1 MQQYNN
7 EALKNLMNSL
17 TNSGELTGEISGG
30 QFVSTVDISGGQYV
44 SLSNISVT
52 QSGGQQ
58 FSNQGLKELIRLAIK
73 DGASDIHLSSGCLP
87 ALRVHGELNYIE
99 SSSVFSK
106 NDLEKFIREILND
119 KQYQRFADTGDL
131 DFAFTFGTQRFRGS
145 AYREMNGVSLTFRL
159 VPSNIRTLDELGL
172 PPILK
177 SISQKHRGLFLA
189 TGPTGHG
196 KSSTLAAIISE
207 INHKR
212 KTHIVTIEDPIEYV
226 HTPAMSVIHQR
237 EIGHDT
243 ETFATGIR
251 HVLRQDPDVIMIGE
265 MRDLE
270 TIGAAITSAET
281 GHLVF
286 GTLHTQDASQS
297 IERIVDVFPPH
308 QQNQIRL
315 QLAYTL
321 IGICSQQLI
330 PRDDVKG
337 RICAT
342 EIMITTPAIRASIR
356 EGKISSIRNA
366 MLTGMSFG
374 MHTMEQDLVR
384 WVKDGKISRS
394 TAKSFAYDQGDI
406 ERLMSTELPD

>member
-1 MQQYNN
+1 MPQFDNP
-7 EALKNLMNSL
+7 AL
-17 TNSGELTGEISGG
+17 E
-30 QFVSTVDISGGQYV
+30 
-44 SLSNISVT
+44 
-52 QSGGQQ
+52 
-58 FSNQGLKELIRLAIK
+58 ELIRLAIK
-73 DGASDIHLSSGCLP
+73 DGASDIHLSSGCFP
-87 ALRVHGELNYIE
+87 ALRIHGELNYIE
-99 SSSVFSK
+99 SSEIFTREA
-106 NDLEKFIREILND
+106 LEKFISEILTD
-119 KQYQRFADTGDL
+119 AQLERFTRTGDL
-131 DFAFTFGTQRFRGS
+131 DFAFVYETQRFRGS

-159 VPSNIRTLDELGL
+159 VPTEIRTLDELGL

-177 SISQKHRGLFLA
+177 TMSQKHRGLFLA

-207 INHKR
+207 INHNR
-212 KTHIVTIEDPIEYV
+212 KAHIVTIEDPIEYV

-243 ETFATGIR
+243 ENFASGIR

-270 TIGAAITSAET
+270 TIGAAVTAAET

-321 IGICSQQLI
+321 LGICSQQLI
-330 PRDDVKG
+330 PRDDIKG
-337 RICAT
+337 RVCAT

-384 WVKDGKISRS
+384 WIKSGKISRS
-394 TAKSFAYDQGDI
+394 TGKSYAYDQGEIDRVLSAGI
-406 ERLMSTELPD
+406 

>member
-1 MQQYNN
+1 MPQFNN
-7 EALKNLMNSL
+7 PYLEK
-17 TNSGELTGEISGG
+17 
-30 QFVSTVDISGGQYV
+30 
-44 SLSNISVT
+44 
-52 QSGGQQ
+52 
-58 FSNQGLKELIRLAIK
+58 LIQLAID

-87 ALRVHGELNYIE
+87 ALRVHGELDYID
-99 SSSVFSK
+99 SSVIFTREA
-106 NDLEKFIREILND
+106 LEKFLREILTEA
-119 KQYQRFADTGDL
+119 QHERFTKTGDL
-131 DFAFTFGTQRFRGS
+131 DFAFMYETQRFRGS

-159 VPSNIRTLDELGL
+159 VPTVIRTLDELGL

-177 SISQKHRGLFLA
+177 TMSQKHRGLFLA

-207 INHKR
+207 INRNR
-212 KTHIVTIEDPIEYV
+212 KAHIVTIEDPIEYI
-226 HTPAMSVIHQR
+226 HSPQLSVIHQR

-243 ETFATGIR
+243 ENFASGIR

-270 TIGAAITSAET
+270 TIGAAITAAET

-321 IGICSQQLI
+321 LGICSQQLI
-330 PRDDVKG
+330 PRDDIKG

-342 EIMITTPAIRASIR
+342 EILITTPAIRASIR

-366 MLTGMSFG
+366 LLTGMSFG
-374 MHTMEQDLVR
+374 MHTMEQDLVK
-384 WVKDGKISRS
+384 WVKDGKISRAA
-394 TAKSFAYDQGDI
+394 AKSFAYDQPEF
-406 ERLMSTELPD
+406 ERVMSSGI

>member
-1 MQQYNN
+1 MQRFD
-7 EALKNLMNSL
+7 NLDL
-17 TNSGELTGEISGG
+17 E
-30 QFVSTVDISGGQYV
+30 
-44 SLSNISVT
+44 
-52 QSGGQQ
+52 
-58 FSNQGLKELIRLAIK
+58 ELIKLAIN

-87 ALRVHGELNYIE
+87 ALRVHGSLDYIE
-99 SSSVFSK
+99 SSPVFTK
-106 NDLEKFIREILND
+106 EALEKFISEILTEA
-119 KQYQRFADTGDL
+119 QHERFTRTGDL
-131 DFAFTFGTQRFRGS
+131 DFAFTYGTQRFRGS

-159 VPSNIRTLDELGL
+159 VPTLIRSLDELGL

-177 SISQKHRGLFLA
+177 TISQKHRGLFLA

-207 INHKR
+207 INHNR
-212 KTHIVTIEDPIEYV
+212 KAHIVTIEDPIEYI
-226 HTPAMSVIHQR
+226 HTPAISVIHQR

-243 ETFATGIR
+243 ENFASGIR

-270 TIGAAITSAET
+270 TIGAAITAAET

-297 IERIVDVFPPH
+297 IELIVDVFPPH
-308 QQNQIRL
+308 QQNQVRL

-321 IGICSQQLI
+321 IGICSQQRI
-330 PRDDVKG
+330 PRDDIRG
-337 RICAT
+337 RVCAT

-384 WVKDGKISRS
+384 WFRDGKISKS
-394 TAKSFAYDQGDI
+394 TAKDFAYDQAEIDRVISAGI
-406 ERLMSTELPD
+406 

>member
-1 MQQYNN
+1 MQQFNN
-7 EALKNLMNSL
+7 QALMDLIKG
-17 TNSGELTGEISGG
+17 TTGGPHRG
-30 QFVSTVDISGGQYV
+30 QH
-44 SLSNISVT
+44 
-52 QSGGQQ
+52 
-58 FSNQGLKELIRLAIK
+58 FSNKAIESLIKTAIT
-73 DGASDIHLSSGCLP
+73 DGASDIHLSSGNFP
-87 ALRVHGELNYIE
+87 ALRIHGELNYIE
-99 SSSVFSK
+99 SSSFMSK
-106 NDLEKFIREILND
+106 ETLETFIREILTD
-119 KQYQRFADTGDL
+119 SQHEKFTRTGDL
-131 DFAFTFGTQRFRGS
+131 DFSFTYETQRFRGS

-159 VPSNIRTLDELGL
+159 VPSEIRSLDELGL
-172 PPILK
+172 PPVLK
-177 SISQKHRGLFLA
+177 TISHKHRGLFLA

-196 KSSTLAAIISE
+196 KSSTLAALIGE
-207 INHKR
+207 INQNR
-212 KTHIVTIEDPIEYV
+212 KAHIVTIEDPIEYV

-237 EIGHDT
+237 EIGYDT
-243 ETFATGIR
+243 ESFASGIR
-251 HVLRQDPDVIMIGE
+251 HVLRQDPDVILIGE

-270 TIGAAITSAET
+270 TIGAAITAAET

-286 GTLHTQDASQS
+286 GTLHTQDAAQS

-366 MLTGMSFG
+366 MLTGMSLG
-374 MHTMEQDLVR
+374 MHTMEQDLAR
-384 WVKDGKISRS
+384 WVNQGKISPQ
-394 TAKSFAYDQGDI
+394 TAKSFAYDLTDI
-406 ERLMSTELPD
+406 ERVLSAGY

>member
-17 TNSGELTGEISGG
+17 AQNNAEADNTGFTDLNSFTNSPAA
-30 QFVSTVDISGGQYV
+30 
-44 SLSNISVT
+44 NT
-52 QSGGQQ
+52 QRGRN
-58 FSNQGLKELIRLAIK
+58 FSNPELKELIRMAIGK
-73 DGASDIHLSSGCLP
+73 GASDIHLSSGCYP
-87 ALRVHGELNYIE
+87 ALRIHGDLNYIE
-99 SSSVFSK
+99 SSSIFMK
-106 NDLEKFIREILND
+106 EDLEKFIREILTD
-119 KQYQRFADTGDL
+119 RLHERFTNTGDV

-145 AYREMNGVSLTFRL
+145 GYREMNGVSITFRL
-159 VPSNIRTLDELGL
+159 VPTDIRSIDDLGL

-177 SISQKHRGLFLA
+177 TVSQKHRGLFLA

-196 KSSTLAAIISE
+196 KSSTLAAIIGE

-212 KTHIVTIEDPIEYV
+212 KAHIVTIEDPIEYV
-226 HTPAMSVIHQR
+226 HKPAMSVIHQR
-237 EIGHDT
+237 EIGSDT
-243 ETFATGIR
+243 ESFASGIR

-270 TIGAAITSAET
+270 TIGAAITAAET

-286 GTLHTQDASQS
+286 GTLHTQDAAQS

-330 PRDDVKG
+330 PRDDIKG
-337 RICAT
+337 RVCAT
-342 EIMITTPAIRASIR
+342 EIMFTTPAIRASIR

-366 MLTGMSFG
+366 MLTGMSLG
-374 MHTMEQDLVR
+374 MHTMEQDLAR
-384 WVKDGKISRS
+384 WVNEGKISRA
-394 TAKSFAYDQGDI
+394 TAKSFAYDQTDMD
-406 ERLMSTELPD
+406 RLLSSGSLV

>member
-1 MQQYNN
+1 MQEFHNTDL
-7 EALKNLMNSL
+7 E
-17 TNSGELTGEISGG
+17 
-30 QFVSTVDISGGQYV
+30 
-44 SLSNISVT
+44 
-52 QSGGQQ
+52 
-58 FSNQGLKELIRLAIK
+58 ELIRLAIN

-87 ALRVHGELNYIE
+87 ALRVHGELDYIE
-99 SSSVFSK
+99 SSVVFTK
-106 NDLEKFIREILND
+106 EALEKFISEILTPAQH
-119 KQYQRFADTGDL
+119 KRFTDTGDL
-131 DFAFTFGTQRFRGS
+131 DFAFTYGTQRFRGS

-159 VPSNIRTLDELGL
+159 VPTVIRSLDELGL

-177 SISQKHRGLFLA
+177 SMSQKHRGLFLA

-207 INHKR
+207 INHNR
-212 KTHIVTIEDPIEYV
+212 KAHIVTIEDPIEYI
-226 HTPAMSVIHQR
+226 HTPAKSVIHQR

-243 ETFATGIR
+243 ENFASGIR

-270 TIGAAITSAET
+270 TIGAAITAAET

-321 IGICSQQLI
+321 LGICSQQLI
-330 PRDDVKG
+330 PRDDIKG
-337 RICAT
+337 RVCAT

-374 MHTMEQDLVR
+374 MHTMEQDLVH
-384 WVKDGKISRS
+384 WVRDGKISRA
-394 TAKSFAYDQGDI
+394 TAKSFAYDQAEFDRAVSSG
-406 ERLMSTELPD
+406 L

>member
-1 MQQYNN
+1 MQQFNN
-7 EALKNLMNSL
+7 QALKDLIKG
-17 TNSGELTGEISGG
+17 TTGGPHRG
-30 QFVSTVDISGGQYV
+30 QH
-44 SLSNISVT
+44 
-52 QSGGQQ
+52 
-58 FSNQGLKELIRLAIK
+58 FSNKAIESLIKTAIT
-73 DGASDIHLSSGCLP
+73 DGASDIHLSSGNFP
-87 ALRVHGELNYIE
+87 ALRIHGELNYIE
-99 SSSVFSK
+99 SSSFMSK
-106 NDLEKFIREILND
+106 ETLETFIREILTD
-119 KQYQRFADTGDL
+119 TQHEKFTRTGDL
-131 DFAFTFGTQRFRGS
+131 DFSFTYETQRFRGS

-159 VPSNIRTLDELGL
+159 VPSEIRSLDELGL
-172 PPILK
+172 PPVLK
-177 SISQKHRGLFLA
+177 TISHKHRGLFLA

-196 KSSTLAAIISE
+196 KSSTLAALIGE
-207 INHKR
+207 INQNR
-212 KTHIVTIEDPIEYV
+212 KAHIVTIEDPIEYV

-237 EIGHDT
+237 EIGYDT
-243 ETFATGIR
+243 ESFASGIR
-251 HVLRQDPDVIMIGE
+251 HVLRQDPDVILIGE

-270 TIGAAITSAET
+270 TIGAAITAAET

-286 GTLHTQDASQS
+286 GTLHTQDAAQS

-366 MLTGMSFG
+366 MLTGMSLG
-374 MHTMEQDLVR
+374 MHTMEQDLAR
-384 WVKDGKISRS
+384 WVNQGKISPQ
-394 TAKSFAYDQGDI
+394 TAKSFAYDLTDI
-406 ERLMSTELPD
+406 ERVLSAGY